1 MDYLLV
7 KDLEI
12 YANHGV
18 FQSEKELGQ
27 KFLVTLKMG
36 YNMKKGATSNNLED
50 SIHYGVLSKE
60 IYDYF
65 RSESIDLIETV
76 AYKLV

>member
-27 KFLVTLKMG
+27 KFLVTLRMG

-50 SIHYGVLSKE
+50 SIHYLSLIHISE
-60 IYDYF
+60 PTRRTE
-65 RSESIDLIETV
+65 RSRMPSS
-76 AYKLV
+76 A